1 MTTSRLTV
9 QGLPVDLYDDYHY
22 ALYQRL
28 QQRQGTHVVTL
39 NAEMVMQACRQ
50 PALRTVIQQAELV
63 VPDGVGIT
71 LYLKL
76 RGRGTYHA
84 PGIDLVSQVLD
95 RLQGEPIFF
104 LGGAPGVAE
113 QAIRY
118 WQQRNP
124 NLVIVGYHHGY
135 FTPAEENALVD
146 EITQKQPRL
155 ILVALGVPRQELW
168 IYQHRRCCPQA

>member
-9 QGLPVDLYDDYHY
+9 QGLPVDLYDDYYH

-95 RLQGEPIFF
+95 RLQGELVFF

-124 NLVIVGYHHGY
+124 NLVIAGYHHGY

-146 EITQKQPRL
+146 EITQKQPR
-155 ILVALGVPRQELW
+155 
-168 IYQHRRCCPQA
+168 